1 MVSEDALNVA
11 QRQLLDGDTAERVAA
26 IFRALSDPTRLRIVS
41 ALSQTELSVGDL
53 AALLE
58 MTQSAISHQLRTMRE
73 MRIVRNRRAG
83 KQVYYTLDDDHIH
96 DLFRRSVDHVQHS

>member
-96 DLFRRSVDHVQHS
+96 DLFRRGLDHVQHS